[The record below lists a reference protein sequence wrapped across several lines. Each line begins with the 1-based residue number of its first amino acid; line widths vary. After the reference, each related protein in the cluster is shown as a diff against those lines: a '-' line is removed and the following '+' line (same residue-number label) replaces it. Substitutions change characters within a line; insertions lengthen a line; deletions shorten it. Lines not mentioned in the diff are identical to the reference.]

1 MKAILCRTNGL
12 ILVIDSSD
20 TEGFENTAENLKILL
35 EEEELKNCP
44 VLILSN
50 KKDSD
55 KHFTDDEIKSKLEN
69 KIPSLIGRQWK
80 VQGCIAFYWKWNF
93 RRIRFVNINI
103 C

>member
-44 VLILSN
+44 VLILAN
-50 KKDSD
+50 KQDSD
-55 KHFTDDEIKSKLEN
+55 KHFTDYEIKSKLEN
-69 KIPSLIGRQWK
+69 KIPTLVGRQWK

-93 RRIRFVNINI
+93 RRI
-103 C
+103 